1 LTRYVIAFAV
11 AAVLGTAVY
20 GATASLGEIGNADL
34 GAADA
39 AVPACD
45 DNGVTTT
52 YTVLYDA
59 GIKVDKVKVSGIA
72 NACLGN
78 IVNLYLTKAGTLIAS
93 GELPVAAGPPDDNFA
108 EFTFGTSGPLAADV
122 DDIHVS
128 IR

>member
-11 AAVLGTAVY
+11 ASILGTAVY

-39 AVPACD
+39 IVAACD
-45 DNGVTTT
+45 SNGVTTM
-52 YTVLYDA
+52 YTVVYA
-59 GIKVDKVKVSGIA
+59 GGIRVATVKVSGIA

-78 IVNLYLTKAGTLIAS
+78 TVDVFLTKAGAEIAH

-108 EFTFGTSGPLAADV
+108 EFPFGTTGPLAKDV